1 MPSNFKHLGKNWAI
15 DADCEY
21 IYVYDYKKCKYSLL
35 SVGAIYVPAI
45 CQTLSEHALCTGY
58 EKVNYTRK
66 KSNMQKRQS
75 E

>member
-1 MPSNFKHLGKNWAI
+1 MPSDFKHLGKNWAI

-35 SVGAIYVPAI
+35 SVGAIYVSDPFRAHVMYRI
-45 CQTLSEHALCTGY
+45 WKSKLHA
-58 EKVNYTRK
+58 EK
-66 KSNMQKRQS
+66 KSNIQKRQS